1 MRPTDREVD
10 RVMHETGM
18 DRMQA
23 YRHLQSRELARVAE
37 TERRR
42 KLRDQPID

>member
-1 MRPTDREVD
+1 MRPSDRDVD

-23 YRHLQSRELARVAE
+23 YRHLQSRELARIAE
-37 TERRR
+37 AEKRR
-42 KLRDQPID
+42 KLRDRPND

>member
-1 MRPTDREVD
+1 MRPTNREID

-23 YRHLQSRELARVAE
+23 YRHLQSRELARATE

-42 KLRDQPID
+42 KPRDRPID